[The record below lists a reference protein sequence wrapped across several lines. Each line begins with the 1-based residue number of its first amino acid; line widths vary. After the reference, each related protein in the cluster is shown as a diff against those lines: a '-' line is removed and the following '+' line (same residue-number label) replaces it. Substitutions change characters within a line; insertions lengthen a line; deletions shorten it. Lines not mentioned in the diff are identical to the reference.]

1 MFYSNRSD
9 QLCLFLICSL
19 VSFPDQCS
27 LRAVNISLIVSY
39 EYRVKEQFFGPF
51 AIVPLWLNT
60 RLHVHRVFVLDN
72 MVIRSIDA
80 SKSIH
85 VCTGPTFSFLTK

>member
-51 AIVPLWLNT
+51 ATVPLWLDT
-60 RLHVHRVFVLDN
+60 RLHVHRVRVGQHGYK
-72 MVIRSIDA
+72 IDRRL
-80 SKSIH
+80 KEYT
-85 VCTGPTFSFLTK
+85 CMYGPDLQFFK

>member
-51 AIVPLWLNT
+51 ATVPLRLDT
-60 RLHVHRVFVLDN
+60 RLHVHRVRVGQHGYK
-72 MVIRSIDA
+72 IDRRLKEYA
-80 SKSIH
+80 
-85 VCTGPTFSFLTK
+85 CMYGPDLQFFK